1 MDIVK
6 LLRTLDELIES
17 EKNHGAETK
26 VTLTLRQCRSAI
38 LEYEAVKM
46 PYKEI
51 KISELESYLN
61 NHADAVRNLTNN
73 FINEINK
80 YLSDIETDTNV
91 VETGYVDETGIPK
104 RPKISHKEGMVCPN
118 CGEKIW
124 KKKRGHWV
132 KIYPDIC
139 PICHQDL
146 KHDKRK

>member
-1 MDIVK
+1 MDITK
-6 LLRTLDELIES
+6 LLRTIDELIES

-38 LEYEAVKM
+38 LEYETVK
-46 PYKEI
+46 I
-51 KISELESYLN
+51 ADIDFRISELESRLN
-61 NHADAVRNLTNN
+61 NHAEAVRNLTNN
-73 FINEINK
+73 FIDEINK
-80 YLSDIETDTNV
+80 YLSAIETDTIIV
-91 VETGYVDETGIPK
+91 DTGYVDETGIPK
-104 RPKISHKEGMVCPN
+104 RPKISHKEGMICPN

-124 KKKRGHWV
+124 KKKRGCWV

>member
-38 LEYEAVKM
+38 LEYETVKISD
-46 PYKEI
+46 KDL
-51 KISELESYLN
+51 KISEFESRLN

-73 FINEINK
+73 FVDEINR
-80 YLSDIETDTNV
+80 YLIGIETDSNIV
-91 VETGYVDETGIPK
+91 KTGYVDETGTPK
-104 RPKISHKEGMVCPN
+104 SPKTSHKEGMICPN

-124 KKKRGHWV
+124 KKKRGRWV
-132 KIYPDIC
+132 KTYPDIC